1 MRGIMVAVSVCIP
14 VYKVEKYI
22 EKCARTLFEQTM
34 TDGIEFI
41 FVNDC
46 TPDKSI
52 DVLEKV
58 LEEYPQRKA
67 QTRIIHHEKN
77 CGPVAARNTA
87 IKNASGNYIICC
99 DSDDWIDLEL
109 YETMYRKALETDAD
123 VVCCP
128 IVWKRKTTSKMLPAI
143 ADTPAEY
150 VKKNVGAHL
159 NHLVTK
165 LYRKEI
171 VTGSILDVP
180 GHLRMCED
188 MFCNLLMLEKC
199 QKIAFVRNVYYY
211 YMQHPDS
218 GSHSLTIGHFE
229 DLKYIADFL
238 EAKNAEYF
246 SSIIL
251 YLRAIMM
258 LCALLSLYRLPGR
271 RELFCELWDSISLR
285 DKLKIILF
293 GKYTF
298 RGKCALATA
307 LVSKPLIFHLMK
319 FVKV

>member
-1 MRGIMVAVSVCIP
+1 MVAVSVCIP

-52 DVLEKV
+52 EVLEKV

-77 CGPVAARNTA
+77 RGLVSARNTA
-87 IKNASGNYIICC
+87 LKHASGDYIIHC
-99 DSDDWIDLEL
+99 DADDWIDLEL

-128 IVWKRKTTSKMLPAI
+128 IVWKRKTTSKMIPAI

-171 VTGSILDVP
+171 ALDDSVKIPDSIF
-180 GHLRMCED
+180 MCED
-188 MFCNLLMLEKC
+188 LFCNLLMLEKC

-211 YMQHPDS
+211 YRVRPDS
-218 GSHSLTIGHFE
+218 GSNSLTIGHFE

-251 YLRAIMM
+251 YLRAVMM
-258 LCALLSLYRLPGR
+258 LCALLSLYHLPGR
-271 RELFCELWDSISLR
+271 KELFCELWDSISLR

-298 RGKCALATA
+298 RGKCALAVA
-307 LVSKPLIFHLMK
+307 LISKQLVFHLMK

>member
-1 MRGIMVAVSVCIP
+1 MVEVSVCIP
-14 VYKVEKYI
+14 VYGVEKYI
-22 EKCARTLFEQTM
+22 EKCARSLFEQTM

-52 DVLEKV
+52 EVLEKV
-58 LEEYPQRKA
+58 LEEYPHRKD
-67 QTRIIHHEKN
+67 QVKIIKHEKN
-77 CGPVAARNTA
+77 GGLVSARNTA
-87 IKNASGNYIICC
+87 LKHASGDYIIHC
-99 DSDDWIDLEL
+99 DSDDWIDLDL

-128 IVWKRKTTSKMLPAI
+128 IVWKRKTTSKIIPVI

-171 VTGSILDVP
+171 ALDDSVKIPDSIF
-180 GHLRMCED
+180 MCED
-188 MFCNLLMLEKC
+188 LFCNLLMLEKC
-199 QKIAFVRNVYYY
+199 RKIAFVRDVYYY
-211 YMQHPDS
+211 YMQNTDS
-218 GSHSLTIGHFE
+218 GSHNWQYRYFENLKEIITI
-229 DLKYIADFL
+229 L
-238 EAKNAEYF
+238 ESKQNTLF
-246 SSIIL
+246 SSVLL
-251 YLRAIMM
+251 YLKAYI
-258 LCALLSLYRLPGR
+258 LLNALLSLSKLPGLER
-271 RELFCELWDSISLR
+271 LFCEVFDRLSLQ

-298 RGKCALATA
+298 RGKCALAVA
-307 LVSKPLIFHLMK
+307 LISKQLVFHLMK